1 MLLEAMLGPPW
12 WSMVKAS
19 ASNAEGVGSIPGREA
34 KIPMCLEAQKL
45 KHKTGPKTTLV
56 SGK

>member
-45 KHKTGPKTTLV
+45 KHKTEAAL
-56 SGK
+56 